1 MKNLMMIG
9 TLFTLSFAAQAA
21 PVTCT
26 TNISHDVRQISTTFT
41 IDANP
46 QRQTYVTMQT
56 RGGLAQFITAPHTF
70 FVSVQSR
77 GPEAVEYFNA
87 KEDFELMVVYQPI
100 NGQIHGMYTGDI
112 MGRRVRTPVVCYAA
126 MPSFH

>member
-1 MKNLMMIG
+1 MKTLMTIG
-9 TLFTLSFAAQAA
+9 TLLTLSSAAYAA

-26 TNISHDVRQISTTFT
+26 TNISHDVRQPSTTFT
-41 IDANP
+41 IDTNP

-112 MGRRVRTPVVCYAA
+112 MGRRVQAPVICVVA
-126 MPSFH
+126 MPSYR